1 MYDAFGAQV
10 AIPGGGYRNISY
22 TYATAANATAMEI
35 SLDNQII
42 APGGWSNYFSAP
54 SPNGT
59 GTNSTNMANFTMGV
73 APVTP
78 HMDFG
83 YDPVSGMSWGRWQ
96 GNWIIGVP
104 SIPSTVTQASTS
116 NLHWFASPTNS
127 TGQVL
132 IPKTGILKYTFAGG
146 TSPTDNYGTIGTLN
160 SAIFDANFTAQ
171 QVNVSIGVSMPA
183 SFGGTP
189 AVQMNATASNVPILP
204 GANFKTTGPTV
215 TCTGCGTTPTGV
227 IGGQFSQGG
236 LGVGVGYGLT
246 NGAQVIN
253 GVTVFHK

>member
-10 AIPGGGYRNISY
+10 LIPGGGYRNISY
-22 TYATAANATAMEI
+22 TYATAANITAMEI
-35 SLDNQII
+35 SIDNQVI

-54 SPNGT
+54 SSNGT
-59 GTNSTNMANFTMGV
+59 AANSTNTANFTMGV
-73 APVTP
+73 AAPVTP
-78 HMDFG
+78 QMDFG

-96 GNWIIGVP
+96 GNWIIGIP

-116 NLHWFASPTNS
+116 NLHWFASPTQ
-127 TGQVL
+127 TEQVV
-132 IPKTGILKYTFAGG
+132 IPKTGILTYTFAGG

-160 SAIFDANFTAQ
+160 SATFNANFTAQ

-189 AVQMNATASNVPILP
+189 AVQMNATANNVPILP
-204 GANFKTTGPTV
+204 GANFKTTSPTV
-215 TCTGCGTTPTGV
+215 TCTGCSGAATGV
-227 IGGQFSQGG
+227 IGGQFSQNA
-236 LGVGVGYGLT
+236 LGVGVGYGLK